1 MQTPLGLITRLT
13 RPGRPGPAIGRC
25 AVCQKDIAAGDASI
39 TIRGNVHV
47 HRRCATYRMRQ
58 RSRLH

>member
-1 MQTPLGLITRLT
+1 MQTPLGLIARLA
-13 RPGRPGPAIGRC
+13 RPARPAPAIGRC
-25 AVCQKDIAAGDASI
+25 PVCKKDIRSGDDWM

>member
-1 MQTPLGLITRLT
+1 
-13 RPGRPGPAIGRC
+13 
-25 AVCQKDIAAGDASI
+25 VCQKDIRTGDDWM
-39 TIRGNVHV
+39 TIRGSLQV